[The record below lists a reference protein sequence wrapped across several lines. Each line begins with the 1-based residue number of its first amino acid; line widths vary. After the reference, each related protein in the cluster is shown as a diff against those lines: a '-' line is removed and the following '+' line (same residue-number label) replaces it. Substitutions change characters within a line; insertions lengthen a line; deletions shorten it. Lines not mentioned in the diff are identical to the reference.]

1 MAKPAVA
8 SSWPGRAESFV
19 GVGRWRGKWFTRRD
33 GRTRFPTCHRTGRLD
48 SSHLRSNEGIVLNH
62 RLFDDNSV
70 SGPSLVT
77 TMTDAYGV
85 NDQRSTR
92 RCLNFQC
99 SDGSDKSALART
111 YVILVLP
118 KCLLTWG
125 YVKVDAA
132 AFCLQHDDRHGESAG
147 PVEI

>member
-1 MAKPAVA
+1 MPSMATGYHTMCA
-8 SSWPGRAESFV
+8 
-19 GVGRWRGKWFTRRD
+19 RD
-33 GRTRFPTCHRTGRLD
+33 TPKRPPL
-48 SSHLRSNEGIVLNH
+48 I
-62 RLFDDNSV
+62 
-70 SGPSLVT
+70 
-77 TMTDAYGV
+77 
-85 NDQRSTR
+85 
-92 RCLNFQC
+92 
-99 SDGSDKSALART
+99 RT

>member
-1 MAKPAVA
+1 MPE
-8 SSWPGRAESFV
+8 WMNTPGNV
-19 GVGRWRGKWFTRRD
+19 G
-33 GRTRFPTCHRTGRLD
+33 L
-48 SSHLRSNEGIVLNH
+48 I
-62 RLFDDNSV
+62 
-70 SGPSLVT
+70 
-77 TMTDAYGV
+77 
-85 NDQRSTR
+85 
-92 RCLNFQC
+92 
-99 SDGSDKSALART
+99 RT